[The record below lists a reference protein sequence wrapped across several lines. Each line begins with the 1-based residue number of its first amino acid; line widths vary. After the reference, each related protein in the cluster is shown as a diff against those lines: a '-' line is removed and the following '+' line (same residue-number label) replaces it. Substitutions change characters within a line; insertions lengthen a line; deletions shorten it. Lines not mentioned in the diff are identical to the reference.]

1 VGRLTTHVLDTAQG
15 CPASNV
21 GITLYRI
28 ESQQSGGDRQLLKQ
42 DITNQ
47 DGRLD
52 SPILNDDAFQPGV
65 YELVF
70 QAGDYFRAGI
80 RAGQLAF
87 DEPLFVDEV
96 VLRFGISQSDQHYHV
111 PLLVSPWSYSTYRG
125 S

>member
-1 VGRLTTHVLDTAQG
+1 MGQLTTHVLDTAQG

-21 GITLYRI
+21 IIALYRI
-28 ESQQSGGDRQLLKQ
+28 VAQQTGFDRQLLKQ
-42 DITNQ
+42 VETNL

-52 SPILNDDAFQPGV
+52 APILDADAFQPGV

-70 QAGDYFRAGI
+70 QAGDYFRAG
-80 RAGQLAF
+80 QLLL
-87 DEPLFVDEV
+87 DEPLFIDEV
-96 VLRFGISQSDQHYHV
+96 IIRFGISQADQHYHV